1 MNKVYFDNNATTPVH
16 EEVVEVM
23 LPYLK
28 EEWGNPSSIH
38 WAGRGPKKGVED
50 AREQVAA
57 LFGSTPAEIIFT
69 GSGSE
74 SNNLAIK
81 GVAYGKKAKGRHLIT
96 TKVEH
101 PSVLGTFKFLEREG
115 FEVTWLDVD
124 SGGIID
130 LDQLR
135 SAIRKDTALISIMY
149 ANNETG
155 VLSPVKEI
163 GVIAKEHKVPFHT
176 DAVQAAGK
184 FDLNVKEMGCD
195 LLTISGHKIYA
206 PKGVAALFVKRGVRL
221 VPLIHGGHHERNRR
235 GGTENV
241 ASIVGF
247 GKACEIAV
255 RDIATEFDQIKKLR
269 DRLEEGLVKTIPH
282 SFINGDHD
290 KRLPT
295 TANISFEYV
304 EGESLLLSLD
314 MLGVAAS
321 SGSAC
326 TSGSLEPS
334 HVLLA
339 MGVKVEASH
348 GSLRFSLGRF
358 NTDEEVDY
366 VLDKLPAIVD
376 KMRSMSPLWDAK
388 TGEPVVLDFEKKGHA

>member
-1 MNKVYFDNNATTPVH
+1 MNKVYLDNNATTPLH
-16 EEVVEVM
+16 PDVVEVM

-28 EEWGNPSSIH
+28 DEWGNPSSIH
-38 WAGRGPKKGVED
+38 WAGRGPRKGVDD

-57 LFGSTPAEIIFT
+57 LFGSTPAEVIFT

-74 SNNLAIK
+74 GNNLAIK
-81 GVAYGKKAKGRHLIT
+81 GVVYGKKAKGKHVIT

-115 FEVTWLDVD
+115 YEVTWLDVD
-124 SGGIID
+124 PGGIVD

-135 SAIRKDTALISIMY
+135 SSVRKDTALISVMY

-163 GVIAKEHKVPFHT
+163 GEIAKEHKIPFHT

-184 FDLNVKEMGCD
+184 FDLNVKELGCD

-206 PKGVAALFVKRGVRL
+206 SKGVGALFVKRGVRL

-241 ASIVGF
+241 ASIVGL
-247 GKACEIAV
+247 GKACEMAA
-255 RDIATEFDQIKKLR
+255 RDKDKEFEQVKKLR
-269 DRLEEGLVKTIPH
+269 DRLEEALVSAVPH
-282 SFINGDHD
+282 SFINGAID

-295 TANISFEYV
+295 TTNISFEYV
-304 EGESLLLSLD
+304 EGESLLLNLD
-314 MLGVAAS
+314 MLGIAAS

-358 NTDEEVDY
+358 NTDADVDL
-366 VLDKLPAIVD
+366 VIEKLPSIVD
-376 KMRSMSPLWDAK
+376 RMRSMSPLWDAK
-388 TGEPVVLDFEKKGHA
+388 KGEPVELKFEQKGHC